1 MIKKILRIFGTMI
14 AVTFIGLVGFVAWSM
29 YPHDNPLPL
38 PPTLV
43 AATSAEGSE
52 RLANAEAFAD
62 YAPLADSFQ
71 AQSVI
76 SYCGV
81 ASSVAVLG
89 AFGNPTTQADFFT
102 DEASAVRSRFKVTF
116 GGMSL
121 PNLVGLLNAH
131 GLTSSAHY
139 ADQFSVAEFRASV
152 EKNLATD
159 NDYLLVNYQ
168 REALGQAR
176 VGHISPLAAYDR
188 ETDSVLIMDTAAHK
202 YPPTWVPIE
211 LLYAGMNT
219 TDPASGKRRGY
230 LEVTQ

>member
-1 MIKKILRIFGTMI
+1 MKKVLIIL
-14 AVTFIGLVGFVAWSM
+14 GLMLATTVLGLAGFAGWVL

-38 PPTLV
+38 PSSLV
-43 AATSAEGSE
+43 GATTTEGVE
-52 RLANAEAFAD
+52 RLAAADAFAD
-62 YAPLADSFQ
+62 YELLASSFQ
-71 AQSVI
+71 AQSLA

-81 ASSVAVLG
+81 ATSVAVLG
-89 AFGNPTTQADFFT
+89 AFGTPTTQGEFFT

-121 PNLVGLLNAH
+121 PDLAGLLKAH
-131 GLTSSAHY
+131 GLKTSVHY
-139 ADQFSVAEFRASV
+139 ADQFSVVEFRAAV

-168 REALGQAR
+168 REALGQGR

-211 LLYAGMNT
+211 LLYAGMST
-219 TDPASGKRRGY
+219 TDSASGKMRGY
-230 LEVTQ
+230 VEVTQ

>member
-1 MIKKILRIFGTMI
+1 MKKVLIIL
-14 AVTFIGLVGFVAWSM
+14 GLMLATTALGLGGFAGWLL

-38 PPTLV
+38 PPSLV
-43 AATSAEGSE
+43 AATTTEGME
-52 RLANAEAFAD
+52 RLADAEAVAD
-62 YAPLADSFQ
+62 YELLSRSFQ
-71 AQSVI
+71 AQSLA

-89 AFGNPTTQADFFT
+89 AFGTPATQGDFFT

-121 PNLVGLLNAH
+121 PDLVGLLNAH
-131 GLTSSAHY
+131 GLKTSAHY
-139 ADQFSVAEFRASV
+139 ADQFSVVEFRAAV
-152 EKNLATD
+152 EQNLATD
-159 NDYLLVNYQ
+159 EDFLLVNYQ
-168 REALGQAR
+168 REALGQGR

-188 ETDSVLIMDTAAHK
+188 ETDTVLIMDTAAHK

-219 TDPASGKRRGY
+219 TDSASGKMRGY
-230 LEVTQ
+230 VEVTQ